1 MQDHTLGH
9 AQTTLLPSNWHS
21 QVYAFWEHIRQILQR
36 KRRLRR
42 KYALMLR
49 PKPHFN
55 KVFVLACWE
64 VNQSVDSAP
73 QTGKPARSHVMGDQ
87 RVPEWLKL
95 LLIMRSSVI
104 RMLALKLLIVDTWK
118 PVRIR

>member
-1 MQDHTLGH
+1 
-9 AQTTLLPSNWHS
+9 
-21 QVYAFWEHIRQILQR
+21 
-36 KRRLRR
+36 
-42 KYALMLR
+42 
-49 PKPHFN
+49 
-55 KVFVLACWE
+55 
-64 VNQSVDSAP
+64 
-73 QTGKPARSHVMGDQ
+73 MGDQ